1 MSVAVDAGRTLEGLA
16 LLEARILRASTL
28 AVAAGVEAAEKAAKG
43 TVLWKDRT
51 TNTRGTIHG
60 DAAAGFVTAGGASK
74 FLENGTRA
82 HIIRGNPTLRFVVA
96 GTVIYRHMVRHP
108 GTKATHFMA
117 EAAHIGEMA
126 MVYAAEMLVG
136 EAIQSAR

>member
-1 MSVAVDAGRTLEGLA
+1 VNVAVDTARTLEGLA
-16 LLEARILRASTL
+16 LLEARILAAAALSVR
-28 AVAAGVEAAEKAAKG
+28 AGVEAAEKAAKG

-51 TNTRGTIHG
+51 TNTRSSIHG
-60 DAAAGFVTAGGASK
+60 DVAGGFVTAGGASK
-74 FLENGTRA
+74 FLENGTSD
-82 HIIRGNPTLRFVVA
+82 HNGKPVMRFVINGEVLF
-96 GTVIYRHMVRHP
+96 RRRVR
-108 GTKATHFMA
+108 GIKATHFMA